1 MLQPD
6 AQLLE
11 GWRARTGGTM
21 IDRQVLAFTA
31 IAALLT
37 ITPGPDTLLVVRSV
51 LARGQTAGFVT
62 TAGICSGLF
71 LHATLSALGLS
82 LILVQSARAFHL
94 VQLAG
99 AGYLIGLGSQSLWRG
114 LRHDPARAPALAA
127 RPTAGLGPAWWR
139 SFREGLL
146 TNLLN
151 PKVAIFY
158 LAFLP
163 QFIQPGD
170 PVLGKSLL
178 LASIHGVLGLGWL
191 SLVTLLLGR
200 LRGLLTRS
208 DVQRGLE
215 ALTGTILIAFGVR
228 LALERR

>member
-1 MLQPD
+1 
-6 AQLLE
+6 
-11 GWRARTGGTM
+11 M

-114 LRHDPARAPALAA
+114 LHHDPAGALALA
-127 RPTAGLGPAWWR
+127 TRTTAGLGPAWWR